1 MFNSESGGGNGMFM
15 PVAPAYGYGGNGGF
29 GMGGDWAWIILL
41 LLAFGGGWGGGFGG
55 GFGGD
60 IYPWLNNSQNIND
73 GFRDQM
79 LNTTISGIQ
88 NSVTSGFGDVQT
100 ALCGGF
106 AGVNAGIANGFAQ
119 SEIAA
124 NARQI
129 ADMQQNFA
137 AQTATL
143 QGFNGVQGQLSQ
155 CCCDNRLATCQTQNI
170 IQTEGAATRLAIQSQ
185 TQQILD
191 KMCQDKI
198 DAKNEKI
205 VELNNRINFLEENN
219 YVQNALTAQTQY
231 LINQLTPAAAA

>member
-1 MFNSESGGGNGMFM
+1 MLSSENGTGMYM
-15 PVAPAYGYGGNGGF
+15 PVAPAYGGNGGF
-29 GMGGDWAWIILL
+29 SMGGDWAWIILL

-55 GFGGD
+55 NEMF
-60 IYPWLNNSQNIND
+60 PWLNNSNQMNNGFQN
-73 GFRDQM
+73 QM
-79 LNTTISGIQ
+79 LNTSINGIQ
-88 NSVTSGFGDVQT
+88 NAITSGFGDVQT

-119 SEIAA
+119 AEIAN

-137 AQTATL
+137 NQTATL
-143 QGFNGVQGQLSQ
+143 QGFNGLQGQLAQ

-170 IQTEGAATRLAIQSQ
+170 IQTEAAATRSALQNGVQAV
-185 TQQILD
+185 LD

-198 DAKNEKI
+198 DSKNETI
-205 VELNNRINFLEENN
+205 VNLNNRINFLEENN

-231 LINQLTPAAAA
+231 LINQLRTDTPTAATAG